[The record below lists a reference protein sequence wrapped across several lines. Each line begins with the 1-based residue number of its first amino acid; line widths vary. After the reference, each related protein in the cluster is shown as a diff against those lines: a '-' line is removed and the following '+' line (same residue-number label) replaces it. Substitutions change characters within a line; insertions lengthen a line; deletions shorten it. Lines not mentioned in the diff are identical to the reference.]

1 MNLIKQFIIGG
12 IIGFIAISIFFLIPF
27 TKISF
32 PIETVTIILYVIV
45 LISWLYNMIVANKIK
60 KMTKVDL
67 EGDAED
73 DVKAEI
79 DKRFYDFSL
88 STNIGAV
95 LAVLGLSLAV
105 IEMYTTLVVIGI
117 IATIISSSM
126 GAYMIRVMKQAYPER
141 NLPDPGE
148 KQYAK
153 KLMDI
158 SDEGEKHL
166 MLHGLYKVFTFANA
180 ALLVSIMIIAIYSVV
195 SENSQLFSMAVIA
208 IILIIMNGMY
218 FLSIRN
224 K

>member
-1 MNLIKQFIIGG
+1 MNLIKQFILGC

-141 NLPDPGE
+141 NLPDPGIR
-148 KQYAK
+148 K
-153 KLMDI
+153 KI
-158 SDEGEKHL
+158 
-166 MLHGLYKVFTFANA
+166 
-180 ALLVSIMIIAIYSVV
+180 
-195 SENSQLFSMAVIA
+195 
-208 IILIIMNGMY
+208 NGH
-218 FLSIRN
+218 IR
-224 K
+224 